1 MIISLYILVL
11 LLAFIAYQSLDKKAD
26 PFMAKCFHWVLFL
39 FLLLFATYRNGN
51 LLPDYHDYVKAFRME
66 SQNTHVEQ
74 SFYVIRS
81 IARFFL
87 AHNGELLLFFIYA
100 VLGIGIKYYA
110 IKRYS
115 SYVMFSLCIWIS
127 SFYILQDMI
136 QIRASVAGSLLL
148 IIIPLVQQRRFW
160 TAGLF
165 IFIASLFH
173 NSAII
178 FVPVLF
184 MNAQSIN
191 RRFWILGY
199 SLAVIINITH
209 FDFTSYLNQLLHLIP
224 SGFINERVSWYL
236 LREYMA
242 NNTRMFMF
250 SPYIIV
256 QTLISMTVLWKINK
270 VKEFSPFAILLLKVS
285 FFSIY
290 IYSLSIPI
298 LEKNDNFLF
307 INSTSRMGLFTSM
320 HFTC

>member
-1 MIISLYILVL
+1 M
-11 LLAFIAYQSLDKKAD
+11 
-26 PFMAKCFHWVLFL
+26 C
-39 FLLLFATYRNGN
+39 
-51 LLPDYHDYVKAFRME
+51 
-66 SQNTHVEQ
+66 
-74 SFYVIRS
+74 IRD
-81 IARFFL
+81 R
-87 AHNGELLLFFIYA
+87 
-100 VLGIGIKYYA
+100 
-110 IKRYS
+110 
-115 SYVMFSLCIWIS
+115 
-127 SFYILQDMI
+127 
-136 QIRASVAGSLLL
+136 
-148 IIIPLVQQRRFW
+148 
-160 TAGLF
+160 
-165 IFIASLFH
+165 
-173 NSAII
+173 

-285 FFSIY
+285 FFSICLLY
-290 IYSLSIPI
+290 TSTIGRFGEWEYYWTDQSLLS
-298 LEKNDNFLF
+298 
-307 INSTSRMGLFTSM
+307 GLNIK
-320 HFTC
+320 